1 MASDM
6 KYKDIDLLSLE
17 ECEQKLKEES
27 DHLLK
32 LRFAHSVSAI
42 ENPMRIRKTRRS
54 IARLKTAIN
63 SKKVGKSAE
72 VI

>member
-1 MASDM
+1 MASNM

-17 ECEQKLKEES
+17 ECEQKLKEEV

-32 LRFAHSVSAI
+32 LKFAHSISVI
-42 ENPMRIRKTRRS
+42 ENPMRIRKTRRL

-63 SKKVGKSAE
+63 SKQFRESV
-72 VI
+72 